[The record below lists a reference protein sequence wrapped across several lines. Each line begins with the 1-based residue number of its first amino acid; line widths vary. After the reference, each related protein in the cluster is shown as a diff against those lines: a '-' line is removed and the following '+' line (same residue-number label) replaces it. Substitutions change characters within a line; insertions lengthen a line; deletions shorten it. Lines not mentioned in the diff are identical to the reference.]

1 MGTAVIDLLVVSVP
15 VLDLQYP
22 PSSPAIIKACAQAAG
37 FSARTLD
44 LNIELLQL
52 AGTRNEFY
60 QVQYNF
66 ENVTKLYTN
75 QFFNGIL
82 GTFLYLNPGSAAF
95 MLYKEIYRLEVKL
108 FNIKIEKESN
118 FYKKL
123 IF

>member
-1 MGTAVIDLLVVSVP
+1 M
-15 VLDLQYP
+15 
-22 PSSPAIIKACAQAAG
+22 AIKQKFFITSLTLWGSIG
-37 FSARTLD
+37 FIR
-44 LNIELLQL
+44 
-52 AGTRNEFY
+52 G
-60 QVQYNF
+60 VQSYNF

-95 MLYKEIYRLEVKL
+95 MLYKEMYRLEVKL

-118 FYKKL
+118 FYNRL